1 MNLEKVGL
9 RGNIVRT
16 RLNDQTVYDIV
27 VGFDNE
33 RGIIYLASKN
43 LSDIQWFDIEFEAS
57 LWDVDVFD
65 SDGSLIE

>member
-1 MNLEKVGL
+1 MNLGKVRL
-9 RGNIVRT
+9 RGNIVRI

-33 RGIIYLASKN
+33 NGIISLASKN
-43 LSDIQWFDIEFEAS
+43 LSGIQWFDIEFEAI

>member
-1 MNLEKVGL
+1 MNLGKVRL
-9 RGNIVRT
+9 RGNIVRI

-33 RGIIYLASKN
+33 SGIIYLASKN

>member
-33 RGIIYLASKN
+33 NGIIYLASEI

>member
-1 MNLEKVGL
+1 MNLEKVRL

-33 RGIIYLASKN
+33 NGIIYLASKN
-43 LSDIQWFDIEFEAS
+43 LSYIQWLDIEFEAS